1 MALPN
6 PKAYTMD
13 AAGEQSYKNEVDRY
27 NQANPNSR
35 ITYTSRATYG
45 TTPNV
50 VQKGNYFTVG
60 DHEFLNEQAAKSWAA
75 GQGQYSQPTQNV
87 NTAIVNSSASSSQ
100 PAQTQQVQQPSMTPE
115 QLAEQDRIAQEGVVN
130 KSFTDTNKVSDQYG
144 LEKGPSS
151 ISEMVS
157 KFKEQQAQELKYA
170 QEQNERQAALDAA
183 QEAKFQEQ
191 ATGAKGATNA
201 SMAQGREGAVSG
213 SAPKFASEFTI
224 QMNKQ
229 IDENKV
235 RLQSAQAARDQAMIQ
250 LANAQKNGQTELAE
264 QIQGSLAAAEVEI
277 QKAKT
282 NYMNTLAD
290 FNKQALDTIKQLGEA
305 GMLAGADAETLQSY
319 ADQYGISVQQ
329 LQVAAKAATYKS
341 ATEEQKAKLDGLTQL
356 FNLAK
361 GGAQLSQ
368 QEIFSQAKALKVD
381 PETLMQYNSVAAS
394 KNQADQATA
403 RSLELKMEQEQR
415 GVFTSEAQ
423 NVELIMSYYRK
434 GDIESAHLLERKLG
448 IDDLSYQAEIKL
460 KSAQAEIARKQSLGI
475 PITAEDR
482 LNEAKA
488 LGELSY
494 LNGGV
499 GGTDNAFVPVNS
511 QEGIKV
517 TTENGEYQVIAPPDK
532 EFQCGA
538 FVNRT
543 WGTGVFGDLG
553 TQKMGVVDKRGFGTK
568 GMSDEQLANM
578 VKPGMAFVMPIANNI
593 NDHVGLVG
601 KVLPTGIIAV
611 EANADGKAKT
621 KNVGPGQS
629 NVTSDRF
636 IPWSQMYGFVP
647 PPAGTY
653 QLAGKSQNTYNTYLE
668 EAKKMNLPY
677 DAAKKYAEEKALE
690 SLGGS
695 GQSSDQIAQTIMAG
709 NTGLDIDA
717 LPQKQRAEVATKL
730 ADLKQ
735 QYLKSGN
742 TLGYLKASAGGKALD
757 ATAVQ
762 SLGKA
767 QNVMSQLG
775 GLEETINTMDTGPI
789 TNLFRSAN
797 PYDVDKVKLKA
808 QLQAIVPNLARGV
821 YGEVGVLTDNDI
833 QNYIATLPNGA
844 STEDQK
850 KALLEF
856 TKKTVTGSIE
866 NSLKNYAMAGYN
878 VSGYTPILES
888 LNSSAHDDYL
898 GEVGGGTSDYTSHSA
913 YNSF

>member
-60 DHEFLNEQAAKSWAA
+60 DREFLNEQAAKSWAA

-170 QEQNERQAALDAA
+170 QEQNARQAALDAA

-250 LANAQKNGQTELAE
+250 LANAQKNGQTELAK

-423 NVELIMSYYRK
+423 NVELIRSYYRK

-448 IDDLSYQAEIKL
+448 IDDLSYQADLNYKNAQIKYQNSATSKNYQDL
-460 KSAQAEIARKQSLGI
+460 LTAQAEYNNIYGESSYLPSNPNGKYSVDATTTPDGKQAFIVGVKDGQSLDI
-475 PITAEDR
+475 PGTSRREDW
-482 LNEAKA
+482 
-488 LGELSY
+488 
-494 LNGGV
+494 
-499 GGTDNAFVPVNS
+499 
-511 QEGIKV
+511 
-517 TTENGEYQVIAPPDK
+517 
-532 EFQCGA
+532 CGA
-538 FVNRT
+538 FTNDVL
-543 WGTGVFGDLG
+543 GTSFGD
-553 TQKMGVVDKRGFGTK
+553 TFEQKMSFVNAQVP
-568 GMSDEQLANM
+568 A
-578 VKPGMAFVMPIANNI
+578 PGMAFIEETSDPAG
-593 NDHVGLVG
+593 HVGIVESVDLANG
-601 KVLPTGIIAV
+601 KMSVV
-611 EANADGKAKT
+611 EANWKKGSDGKGIVSRRTMDIADA
-621 KNVGPGQS
+621 N
-629 NVTSDRF
+629 
-636 IPWSQMYGFVP
+636 GFVKP
-647 PPAGTY
+647 KNAMPVGNNDQKFTLAYYENQAKKELGYNPKDAKEFAKKRMEESYGNFTEAQGKAY
-653 QLAGKSQNTYNTYLE
+653 KAYIQANEQEKDFSQLASTVDAEELSNFSNWLSKKGINQQEPFTANIINEYTTDDNVRRALYDQYRWISSVLREESGAAITPTEYIEKGAYFFPQYGDSAEEVARKAMARKTELEGMKSKTGARGERLLYEKERLAQKQVRYSNLVKGGATQDYSQNPEY
-668 EAKKMNLPY
+668 
-677 DAAKKYAEEKALE
+677 AAW
-690 SLGGS
+690 
-695 GQSSDQIAQTIMAG
+695 
-709 NTGLDIDA
+709 
-717 LPQKQRAEVATKL
+717 
-730 ADLKQ
+730 
-735 QYLKSGN
+735 
-742 TLGYLKASAGGKALD
+742 
-757 ATAVQ
+757 
-762 SLGKA
+762 
-767 QNVMSQLG
+767 
-775 GLEETINTMDTGPI
+775 
-789 TNLFRSAN
+789 
-797 PYDVDKVKLKA
+797 
-808 QLQAIVPNLARGV
+808 
-821 YGEVGVLTDNDI
+821 
-833 QNYIATLPNGA
+833 
-844 STEDQK
+844 
-850 KALLEF
+850 
-856 TKKTVTGSIE
+856 
-866 NSLKNYAMAGYN
+866 
-878 VSGYTPILES
+878 
-888 LNSSAHDDYL
+888 
-898 GEVGGGTSDYTSHSA
+898 
-913 YNSF
+913 